1 MNWNHKLNRIANITN
16 IVFYIKVKKRM
27 HSMRHYIGAL
37 YYYFENNDI
46 NEKNIIFAAL
56 KNKSET

>member
-37 YYYFENNDI
+37 YYYFENNGI
-46 NEKNIIFAAL
+46 K
-56 KNKSET
+56 